1 MLRPDVLRR
10 KADFD
15 ALYKKGRSVGDKYVV
30 IFCRENGTPINRTAF
45 LASKKVG
52 NSVARN
58 RARRLMKESVRL
70 SRENIGNGFD
80 LIFIARSTINGKKC
94 GEVRRSI
101 ESGLRR
107 LGVMKS
113 RKI

>member
-1 MLRPDVLRR
+1 
-10 KADFD
+10 
-15 ALYKKGRSVGDKYVV
+15 
-30 IFCRENGTPINRTAF
+30 
-45 LASKKVG
+45 
-52 NSVARN
+52 
-58 RARRLMKESVRL
+58 MKESVRL

>member
-1 MLRPDVLRR
+1 MEVSTLTSYI
-10 KADFD
+10 FSFFMQT
-15 ALYKKGRSVGDKYVV
+15 LYVYLGMKLMRVTEITKEEVQ
-30 IFCRENGTPINRTAF
+30 IAE
-45 LASKKVG
+45 
-52 NSVARN
+52 
-58 RARRLMKESVRL
+58 ARRLMKESVRL